1 MTVSALLEAARLRD
15 PYLGPH
21 MRAVSRLSRRVGS
34 EMGFSEEMLDLLG
47 AGALLHDVGKV
58 CIPDAILRK
67 PGPLTR
73 DEYEIMKSHAVLGAE
88 ILFREGLPEAVPVA
102 KYHHERFDGEG
113 YPDGLRGK
121 EIPLA
126 ARIVCVTD
134 AMDSMVRDKVY
145 QRGASKRMAR
155 SEIVRNSG
163 TQFDPKVVAALAEV
177 LRGPNGRRKT
187 L

>member
-1 MTVSALLEAARLRD
+1 M
-15 PYLGPH
+15 
-21 MRAVSRLSRRVGS
+21 MAVAHLSRRVGS
-34 EMGFSEEMLDLLG
+34 EMGLSGEMLDLLG

-58 CIPDAILRK
+58 CILDAILWK
-67 PGPLTR
+67 PGPLTC
-73 DEYEIMKSHAVLGAE
+73 DEYETMKSHAALGAK
-88 ILFREGLPEAVPVA
+88 ILSRAGLPETVPIA

-113 YPDGLRGK
+113 YPDGLKGE
-121 EIPLA
+121 EIPLV

-134 AMDSMVRDKVY
+134 AVDSIFRDKVY
-145 QRGASKRMAR
+145 QRGVSRRAAR